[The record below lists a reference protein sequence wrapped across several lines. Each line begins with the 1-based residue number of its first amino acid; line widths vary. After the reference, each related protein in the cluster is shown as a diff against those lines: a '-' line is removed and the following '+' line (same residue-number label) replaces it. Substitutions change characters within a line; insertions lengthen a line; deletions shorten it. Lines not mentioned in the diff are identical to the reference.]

1 MSRKSLSCCFA
12 IVLSIYRDSK
22 VAYSVRTVAL
32 LARKGG
38 TGKTTLAV
46 HLAVLAAESGRHVLI
61 VDTDPQHSAGDW
73 RRAREADTPRL
84 VECDAKRV
92 PEVLEL
98 ARQEGIELV
107 VVDTRPSVEAETVE
121 IARLSDLVLIPT
133 GTGILDLRAI
143 AATADVVR
151 SLRTGTRETLI
162 VLNGVQPSPGF
173 GENALTFEARRA
185 LAAYRVPVAEVAIG
199 RRVAFAHALIDGRSV
214 TEFEPNGK
222 AARELVKLYQY
233 LEAVLWPDAPR

>member
-1 MSRKSLSCCFA
+1 
-12 IVLSIYRDSK
+12 
-22 VAYSVRTVAL
+22 VRTVAL